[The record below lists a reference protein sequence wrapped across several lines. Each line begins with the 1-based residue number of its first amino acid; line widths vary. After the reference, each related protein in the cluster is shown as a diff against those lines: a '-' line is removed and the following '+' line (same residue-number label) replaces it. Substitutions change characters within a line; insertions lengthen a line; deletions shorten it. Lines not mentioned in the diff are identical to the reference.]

1 MFDSCWSDCFL
12 CLRVSSSPIC
22 ARDKYCGYS
31 SLVKNTHL
39 DFLVIPQVL
48 ERFVGL
54 RAGLLDGLGLF
65 DQHVTL
71 TCFDVDFGLF
81 LVDLR
86 LPRLKLLLFLL
97 DLVMKYLRLV

>member
-1 MFDSCWSDCFL
+1 M
-12 CLRVSSSPIC
+12 
-22 ARDKYCGYS
+22 
-31 SLVKNTHL
+31 
-39 DFLVIPQVL
+39 
-48 ERFVGL
+48 GL
-54 RAGLLDGLGLF
+54 RTGLLDSLSLF

-81 LVDLR
+81 LVDLH